1 MAIALSPQLSLFDGF
16 WVEGAI
22 ADNEI
27 SRIYLGVHWKFDA
40 TDGKEVGDAVARKV
54 VEAFKPPMY

>member
-1 MAIALSPQLSLFDGF
+1 M
-16 WVEGAI
+16 AI

-40 TDGKEVGDAVARKV
+40 TGGKEVGDKVARKV
-54 VEAFKPPMY
+54 CLAFM